1 MKVASISVYESI
13 LQSVKMESS
22 YQQHHRSNLGK
33 PTNNETLHWFKE
45 SLENGRASEERFK
58 SEAISFF
65 NLSPENGTMSKAM
78 FKKKILDFTSMH
90 INTQKNLTR
99 EVQEDILRCHHMTGR
114 PG

>member
-1 MKVASISVYESI
+1 M
-13 LQSVKMESS
+13 
-22 YQQHHRSNLGK
+22 HR
-33 PTNNETLHWFKE
+33 FKE
-45 SLENGRASEERFK
+45 ILENGRASEERFK

-99 EVQEDILRCHHMTGR
+99 EVQEDVLRCHLMTTR
-114 PG
+114 LRLKMIEKKSWSLKS